1 MQLKM
6 LLYHQELLV
15 KGLHFSFLI
24 FKKRDF
30 LWEAPK
36 MIIWSTVSEW
46 HYRALR
52 HNIFFNLNK
61 EKCAKCTYGSS
72 QHSQSSDQISDYKTN
87 FPTEHEFL

>member
-6 LLYHQELLV
+6 LLDHQEEGV
-15 KGLHFSFLI
+15 HFSFLI
-24 FKKRDF
+24 CKKRDF

-52 HNIFFNLNK
+52 HNIFFNPNK
-61 EKCAKCTYGSS
+61 EQALPGHGS
-72 QHSQSSDQISDYKTN
+72 D
-87 FPTEHEFL
+87 